1 MRTRTNLIIEE
12 EILAKIDA
20 IAGEKN
26 KRAAIIEKALLEF
39 IAREEKKEANK
50 PKTEEIAE
58 KPGSRNKRAQV

>member
-26 KRAAIIEKALLEF
+26 KRAAVIEKALLEF
-39 IAREEKKEANK
+39 IAREEKKEVNK
-50 PKTEEIAE
+50 PITEETTE
-58 KPGSRNKRAQV
+58 KSITGNKRARV

>member
-26 KRAAIIEKALLEF
+26 KRAAVIERALLEF
-39 IAREEKKEANK
+39 IAREEKKEAEK
-50 PKTEEIAE
+50 SKTEETTE
-58 KPGSRNKRAQV
+58 PPKSKNKRAEA